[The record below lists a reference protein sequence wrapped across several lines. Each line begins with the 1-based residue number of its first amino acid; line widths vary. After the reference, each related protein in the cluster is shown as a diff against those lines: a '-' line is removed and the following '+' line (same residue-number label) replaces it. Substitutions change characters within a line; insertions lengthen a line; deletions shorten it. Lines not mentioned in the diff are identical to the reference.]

1 MNLSDIRKDID
12 RIDTEMLRLIGERM
26 ECSKRVAEFKRKNG
40 MAVFDAEREK
50 QILDSLSD
58 RAGEYGKAV
67 RMIYSTIM
75 EQSKALQYP
84 YVDNAAVRDFEPLT
98 PHDKVKK
105 IACQGV
111 SGAYSSL
118 VGKELYPNAEITYC
132 TTFAE
137 VCALVREGK
146 VEYGILP
153 VENSWAGSVHEV
165 YDLLINGRFLIAE
178 CIDARI
184 KHNLIGTPDSTL
196 SEIKRVLSHPQAL
209 RQCADVIEKM
219 GYEPTECTNT
229 AVAVQTVSKLRDK
242 SVAAIG
248 SAAAARQY
256 GLKVLQSSVA
266 SSDVNTT
273 RFISISASAQRG
285 DNADK
290 ISIVFSVDGAR
301 ESGALLY
308 IMERFASCNMSIT
321 KLESRPLK
329 GSKFEYVFY
338 IDLSGTLDDGRVAG
352 VLATLA
358 SELPDFVLL
367 GNYHEG
373 MTELE

>member
-12 RIDTEMLRLIGERM
+12 RIDSEMLALIAERM
-26 ECSKRVAEFKRKNG
+26 ECSKRVAEYKRANEIP
-40 MAVFDAEREK
+40 VFDAEREK
-50 QILDSLSD
+50 QILNTLSD

-84 YVDNAAVRDFEPLT
+84 QVENAAVREFEPLT
-98 PHDKVKK
+98 PHAEVKN

-111 SGAYSSL
+111 AGAYSSL
-118 VGKELYPNAEITYC
+118 VGGIMYPNAEITYC
-132 TTFAE
+132 TTFAD
-137 VCALVREGK
+137 VCELVRDGK

-178 CIDARI
+178 CMDAHIR
-184 KHNLIGTPDSTL
+184 HNLIGTNDS
-196 SEIKRVLSHPQAL
+196 EICDIKRVLSHPQAL
-209 RQCADVIEKM
+209 RQCADAIDRL
-219 GYEPTECTNT
+219 GAEPTECTNT
-229 AVAVQTVSKLRDK
+229 AVAVKTISKLNDK

-248 SAAAARQY
+248 SAAAAKQY
-256 GLKVLQSSVA
+256 GLKILESSVA
-266 SSDVNTT
+266 SSANNTT
-273 RFISISASAQRG
+273 RFISISSSAQRG
-285 DNADK
+285 KDADK

-308 IMERFASCNMSIT
+308 IMERFASCDMSIT

-338 IDLSGTLDDGRVAG
+338 IDLVGNLDDGRVAG

-373 MTELE
+373 QIELE

>member
-1 MNLSDIRKDID
+1 MNLSDIRRDID
-12 RIDTEMLRLIGERM
+12 CIDTQMLELIAKRM
-26 ECSKRVAEFKRKNG
+26 ECSKRVAEYKRENG
-40 MAVFDAEREK
+40 MAVFDAVRE
-50 QILDSLSD
+50 QEILDSLEN
-58 RAGEYGKAV
+58 RAGEHGKAV

-84 YVDNAAVRDFEPLT
+84 YVENAAVREFEPLT
-98 PHDKVKK
+98 PHESVKK

-111 SGAYSSL
+111 AGAYSSL
-118 VGKELYPNAEITYC
+118 VGKRLYPNADITYC
-132 TTFAE
+132 ATFAD

-178 CIDARI
+178 CIDAHIR
-184 KHNLIGTPDSTL
+184 HNLIGFNGADL
-196 SEIKRVLSHPQAL
+196 KDIKRVMSHPQAL
-209 RQCADVIEKM
+209 RQCADTVEQI
-219 GYEPTECTNT
+219 GAEPTECTNT
-229 AVAVQTVSKLRDK
+229 AVAVEAVARLGDK

-248 SAAAARQY
+248 SAAAAELY
-256 GLKVLQSSVA
+256 GLKILKHSIA
-266 SSDVNTT
+266 SSANNTT
-273 RFISISASAQRG
+273 RFISISSSAQRG
-285 DNADK
+285 ENADK
-290 ISIVFSVDGAR
+290 ISIVFSVNGAR

-308 IMERFASCNMSIT
+308 IMERFASCDMSIS

-338 IDLSGTLDDGRVAG
+338 IDLIGSLDNKKVAG

-367 GNYHEG
+367 GNYREG
-373 MTELE
+373 QTELE

>member
-1 MNLSDIRKDID
+1 MNLSDIRRDID
-12 RIDTEMLRLIGERM
+12 RIDGEMLRLIAERM
-26 ECSKRVAEFKRKNG
+26 ECSKRVAEYKRENG
-40 MAVFDAEREK
+40 LPVFDAERER
-50 QILDSLSD
+50 QILDSLSS
-58 RAGEYGKAV
+58 RAGEHAKAV
-67 RMIYSTIM
+67 KMIYTTLM

-84 YVDNAAVRDFEPLT
+84 QVENAAVRSFEPLT
-98 PHDKVKK
+98 PHDEVKK

-111 SGAYSSL
+111 AGAYSSL
-118 VGKELYPNAEITYC
+118 VGKKMYKNAEITYC
-132 TTFAE
+132 PTFAD
-137 VCALVREGK
+137 VCALVHEGK

-178 CIDARI
+178 CMDAHIR
-184 KHNLIGTPDSTL
+184 HNLIGTRDATASD
-196 SEIKRVLSHPQAL
+196 IKRVLSHPQAL
-209 RQCADVIEKM
+209 RQCADAIEAL
-219 GYEPTECTNT
+219 GAEPTECTNT
-229 AVAVQTVSKLRDK
+229 AVAVKSVAEMKDK

-248 SAAAARQY
+248 SAAAAEQY
-256 GLKVLQSSVA
+256 GLKILESAIA
-266 SSDVNTT
+266 SSDNNTT

-285 DNADK
+285 KDADK

-308 IMERFASCNMSIT
+308 IMERFASCDMSIT

-338 IDLSGTLDDGRVAG
+338 IDLVGNLDDGRVAG

-367 GNYHEG
+367 GNYKEDQ
-373 MTELE
+373 TELE

>member
-12 RIDTEMLRLIGERM
+12 RIDSEMLRLIAERM
-26 ECSKRVAEFKRKNG
+26 ECSKRVAEYKRENG
-40 MAVFDAEREK
+40 MAVFDAVREK

-84 YVDNAAVRDFEPLT
+84 QVENAAVREFEPLT
-98 PHDKVKK
+98 PHEKVKK

-111 SGAYSSL
+111 AGAYSSL
-118 VGKELYPNAEITYC
+118 VGRELYPNAEITYC
-132 TTFAE
+132 ASFSD
-137 VCALVREGK
+137 VCALVRDGK

-178 CIDARI
+178 CIDAHI
-184 KHNLIGTPDSTL
+184 KHNLIGTQDAD
-196 SEIKRVLSHPQAL
+196 ICDVKRVLSHPQAL
-209 RQCADVIEKM
+209 RQCADIIEQI
-219 GYEPTECTNT
+219 GAEPTECTNT
-229 AVAVQTVSKLRDK
+229 AVAVQTVGRLADK
-242 SVAAIG
+242 TVAAIG
-248 SAAAARQY
+248 SAAAAKQY
-256 GLKVLQSSVA
+256 GLKILKPSIA
-266 SSDVNTT
+266 TSDNNTT
-273 RFISISASAQRG
+273 RFISISSFAQRG
-285 DNADK
+285 ENADK

-308 IMERFASCNMSIT
+308 IMERFASCDMSIT

-338 IDLSGTLDDGRVAG
+338 IDLIGNLDNGKVAG

-358 SELPDFVLL
+358 SDLPDFVLL

-373 MTELE
+373 QTELE